1 MFQTI
6 SFILFS
12 FVFETKIACTF
23 ETLLK
28 TRKYL
33 FWICKP
39 FRKTCVNSMNTRQSK
54 MWFIDRIESHSC
66 FTFHNIHV
74 CKSTLQEKMS
84 LHCRLIYK
92 SKVYSG
98 INKIG
103 YKKNIH
109 IVLVNQC
116 IRGYSKTCVTSMD
129 ERHGLTRFCTC
140 CICFTYLHTLYYHP
154 YQF

>member
-12 FVFETKIACTF
+12 FVFETKITCTF

-39 FRKTCVNSMNTRQSK
+39 FGKTCVNSMNSRQSI

-66 FTFHNIHV
+66 YTFHNIHV
-74 CKSTLQEKMS
+74 CKSRIQEKCHYIVG
-84 LHCRLIYK
+84 LFTNQK
-92 SKVYSG
+92 SILVSIKLDIKKYTHRIGQPMHKG
-98 INKIG
+98 I
-103 YKKNIH
+103 
-109 IVLVNQC
+109 
-116 IRGYSKTCVTSMD
+116 
-129 ERHGLTRFCTC
+129 
-140 CICFTYLHTLYYHP
+140 
-154 YQF
+154 